1 MKDVAEVKEEDEEAP
16 ITVKKKA
23 RSRSKSVVRSE
34 PEQTNVEDQIQ
45 KETLRSRSKAQAED
59 SEDVPKKHS
68 KAKTSKEDE
77 ILPKSAVGLGVI
89 RVKLKPNSQPVVKQ
103 KMKVVEVSS
112 DEEPEEETEPEKPAQ
127 PQSRKPKRSLTVEV
141 IKPELPSVPTVSP
154 IRDVDVGDTEPK
166 TYPVPSTLLPQT
178 PPKKDIAH
186 LIQDVD
192 VGDTE
197 RQTVYPVPSTPLPQ
211 TPPKKD
217 ITHLIRDVDMG
228 DTERKMVYPVP
239 STPLPQTPPK
249 KDITHPPK
257 AVPASTAVK
266 PPLIP
271 TLSKLPFTPW
281 NALTEAELDM
291 TVEEWIR
298 YQMEVEYDKFRRD
311 GERELQRFRSQAE
324 EVRKVI
330 EGL

>member
-1 MKDVAEVKEEDEEAP
+1 M
-16 ITVKKKA
+16 
-23 RSRSKSVVRSE
+23 
-34 PEQTNVEDQIQ
+34 
-45 KETLRSRSKAQAED
+45 ETLRSRSKAQAED
-59 SEDVPKKHS
+59 NEDVPKRHS
-68 KAKTSKEDE
+68 KVKTSKEDE
-77 ILPKSAVGLGVI
+77 VPPKSAVELGSI
-89 RVKLKPNSQPVVKQ
+89 WVKSKPNSQPVVKQ
-103 KMKVVEVSS
+103 KMKVVEISS
-112 DEEPEEETEPEKPAQ
+112 DEEPELEGETESEKSAQ
-127 PQSRKPKRSLTVEV
+127 SSSRNPKISLTVEV

-154 IRDVDVGDTEPK
+154 IRDVEVGDTEPK
-166 TYPVPSTLLPQT
+166 
-178 PPKKDIAH
+178 
-186 LIQDVD
+186 
-192 VGDTE
+192 
-197 RQTVYPVPSTPLPQ
+197 TVYPVPSTPLPQ

-217 ITHLIRDVDMG
+217 ITHPPRA
-228 DTERKMVYPVP
+228 VYPVP

-249 KDITHPPK
+249 KDIAHPPK

-298 YQMEVEYDKFRRD
+298 YQMDVEYDKFRRD